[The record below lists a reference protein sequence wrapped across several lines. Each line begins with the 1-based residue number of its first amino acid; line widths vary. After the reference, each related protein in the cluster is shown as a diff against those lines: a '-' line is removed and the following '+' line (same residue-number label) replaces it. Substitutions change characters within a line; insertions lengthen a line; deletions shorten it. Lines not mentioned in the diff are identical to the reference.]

1 MAGPD
6 ITVRNLTLE
15 DVLPLVRVCNQAFL
29 EHARFPEHAA
39 MAVRH
44 IGENPAWQW
53 GAFQGGRLVAF
64 LLTEPRADK
73 GRVAVRLVA
82 ADPGAKGKGLGSR
95 LVGVLEARARAEGF
109 RALSVGTPFA
119 RGFYEKNGFKLTET
133 DLRMIR
139 DITCQAVP
147 DGPEAKVR
155 HLDFAAAA
163 EVLPRLAGDELRRAF
178 LSAFLGNVR
187 REAGLM
193 IVLGDQGALRGVV
206 VGRTPELYRDFAEVV
221 FHDSFG
227 GELSPLVRAFER
239 TASGLGLRYV
249 GFGVTADREREMEQL
264 GYSRSDRDFFW
275 TMYTLEKR
283 LEGGP

>member
-6 ITVRNLTLE
+6 ITVRNLALE

-29 EHARFPEHAA
+29 EYARFPEHAA

-44 IGENPAWQW
+44 IGDNPTWQW
-53 GAFQGGRLVAF
+53 GAFRGGRLVAF
-64 LLTEPRADK
+64 LLTEPRADRE
-73 GRVAVRLVA
+73 RVAIRLVA

-119 RGFYEKNGFKLTET
+119 RGFYEKNGFRLTET

-139 DITCQAVP
+139 EITCQAVP
-147 DGPEAKVR
+147 DGPEAGIR
-155 HLDFAAAA
+155 RLDFAAAA
-163 EVLPRLAGDELRRAF
+163 GVLPRLAGDERRRAF

-187 REAGLM
+187 REPGLM
-193 IVLGDQGALRGVV
+193 IVLDGPDGPRGVA
-206 VGRTPELYRDFAEVV
+206 VGRSPEVYRDFAEVF

-249 GFGVTADREREMEQL
+249 GFGVTACLSMSIE
-264 GYSRSDRDFFW
+264 
-275 TMYTLEKR
+275 TN
-283 LEGGP
+283 